1 MTPSAPKAYLQTT
14 GDLFAA
20 PDQGAEE
27 KLVVK
32 MGSAQLVSPAWNQS
46 RPWLTGSWL
55 MQYPA
60 DFVAEVGG
68 ATDSAGGVQLPPA
81 CDLSA
86 AAPTQQEAALVDD
99 LMGVFLGQAGQYVVH
114 AMVEGPKWQRLA
126 LQVKGVT
133 EPSLVEQVERLL
145 PLCECVYI
153 IKRFVET
160 RSRIDHPKVAQALA
174 AAMRELQRE
183 WWLVVVQLDHLN
195 RLGQLSL
202 ASLVYYC
209 REPTAFM
216 QLLASIAGE
225 AADKDALTSAGLLN
239 LLAAKQRSLAGDRPG
254 QVLLGRLLEAAA
266 EPYFGILEKWLCRG
280 ELDDPYHE
288 FMVKEDAD
296 VSRDSLS
303 PDGQPAYWSQ
313 RYRLRGAVT
322 AGHAGS
328 RSSQHDVPE
337 FLNSSKE
344 AIVVTGKYLNVIRQC
359 GQPVPPCPEST
370 VAKLRYSAAAGD
382 SGSPPF
388 LQGIQEALSA
398 AAGALLRLLCG
409 PGPQGRL
416 LSWLHCMKHF
426 FLMDQVRVGAGRAGG
441 LMQLPRVLGDLL
453 VHLMEQ
459 PEMQEPPSCLA
470 PHQLQGLLDAA
481 TRSSSVAASPHID
494 VVGEGVLAGQMDRRS
509 LLQLVMAATCSMDGE
524 GGGAASSSVG
534 ILPKGASDSTHSSLE
549 LLLLTVNLSW
559 PISLVVSKRQL
570 LHYQVI
576 FKQLLSLKWAERD
589 LGQAWQS
596 MRATKRLSG
605 EDQQR
610 WRAWHMLCSQLTYV
624 VGEVL
629 RFTSID
635 VLEPLWGDMEARLLG
650 AGNMDE
656 VICLHNAFLSAAL
669 QRCLLTETHMVR
681 HISVL
686 LQAAHGLAKEVAG
699 LTDCTTGA
707 SSSSSSSTNRRPGQ
721 PQQRQPQQ
729 QQQPQVNGLLVMSKF
744 CQDEQRQA
752 QLKAL
757 QDRVSDVLQRLVRD
771 LNIHYQA
778 LLTAAPAGGAGT
790 SAGAG
795 FGGTAGVGSL
805 GGRLAGLAL
814 DGGWGSGAAGAA
826 AAAAAG
832 GGVRGSLLG
841 DSSRDLASLHNLT
854 QRLEMGCHMAG
865 GAGAQQ
871 RAWPAAY

>member
-1 MTPSAPKAYLQTT
+1 MQQVWPPAAVLPAVCKAPKTYLQTT

-20 PDQGAEE
+20 PDQDTED

-60 DFVAEVGG
+60 DYVAE
-68 ATDSAGGVQLPPA
+68 AGGSAAPGV
-81 CDLSA
+81 DLSA
-86 AAPTQQEAALVDD
+86 AAPSEQEAALVAD
-99 LMGVFLGQAGQYVVH
+99 LLGVFMGQVGEYVVH
-114 AMVEGPKWQRLA
+114 AMVEGPKWQRLG

-145 PLCECVYI
+145 PLCECVYTV
-153 IKRFVET
+153 KRFVET

-174 AAMRELQRE
+174 AAVRELQRE
-183 WWLVVVQLDHLN
+183 WWLVVVQLDHLQ

-202 ASLVYYC
+202 ASLLYYC
-209 REPTAFM
+209 REPAASM
-216 QLLASIAGE
+216 QMLASIAGE
-225 AADKDALTSAGLLN
+225 AADQDALTSAGLLN
-239 LLAAKQRSLAGDRPG
+239 LLLAKQRSLAGDRPG

-266 EPYFGILEKWLCRG
+266 EPYFGILEKWLTRG

-296 VSRDSLS
+296 VSLDSIT
-303 PDGQPAYWSQ
+303 PDGQPRYWSQ

-322 AGHAGS
+322 AGS

-359 GQPVPPCPEST
+359 GQPVPPCPAST

-388 LQGIQEALSA
+388 LQGIQEALAA
-398 AAGALLRLLCG
+398 AAGALLQLMCG

-416 LSWLHCMKHF
+416 LSWLHCLKHF
-426 FLMDQVRVGAGRAGG
+426 FLMDQ
-441 LMQLPRVLGDLL
+441 GDLL

-459 PEMQEPPSCLA
+459 PEMQEPHGGLP

-481 TRSSSVAASPHID
+481 MRSSSVAASPHID
-494 VVGEGVLAGQMDRRS
+494 VVGEGVLGGIMEHRS
-509 LLQLVMAATCSMDGE
+509 LLQLVMAATCSMDGLD
-524 GGGAASSSVG
+524 GGAAGGAAG
-534 ILPKGASDSTHSSLE
+534 ILPKAASDSTQSSLE

-589 LGQAWQS
+589 LGLAWQS
-596 MRATKRLSG
+596 MRATKRLTG
-605 EDQQR
+605 EDQAR
-610 WRAWHMLCSQLTYV
+610 WRSWHMLCSQLTYV

-629 RFTSID
+629 RFSSID
-635 VLEPLWGDMEARLLG
+635 VLEPLWGELEARLLQ

-669 QRCLLTETHMVR
+669 QHCLLTESHMVR
-681 HISVL
+681 NISVL
-686 LQAAHGLAKEVAG
+686 LQAAHALTKEVAG
-699 LTDCTTGA
+699 LNEISTAA
-707 SSSSSSSTNRRPGQ
+707 SSSSSNRRPGQ
-721 PQQRQPQQ
+721 PQQQQ
-729 QQQPQVNGLLVMSKF
+729 QQQQRVDGLLIMSKF
-744 CQDEQRQA
+744 CRDEQRQA

-771 LNIHYQA
+771 LNMHYQA
-778 LLTAAPAGGAGT
+778 LLTAAPA
-790 SAGAG
+790 AGAAAAAG
-795 FGGTAGVGSL
+795 VGGSAGVGSL

-814 DGGWGSGAAGAA
+814 DGGWGSGGGAA
-826 AAAAAG
+826 AAGGPAAAAG
-832 GGVRGSLLG
+832 GGLRGSLLG
-841 DSSRDLASLHNLT
+841 DSSRDLASLHNLI
-854 QRLEMGCHMAG
+854 QRLEVGCHMAG
-865 GAGAQQ
+865 GAGRQQ
-871 RAWPAAY
+871 QAWPAAY